1 MAESNENEMES
12 LPMAQSFVTD
22 KICFLNHEI
31 ILKYLL
37 GLNQWKTS
45 QSHNPLLQVFF
56 PVVSQSHYYLIC
68 FNLKQGSSHIFDNSV
83 VDVPFSAKYGKISMI
98 VSRNQIDDG
107 RVRKLD
113 KAKPQREQMNWRTT
127 TNNVDCTIFMM
138 RHMETYMGEKV
149 KKWECGFAQECVT
162 QKTQLDNLRH
172 KYVAR
177 ILLSDLNEKNELV
190 LKKNEKFCKI
200 PIEKQKQFLDN
211 AKMMKND
218 RFNVEMT
225 E

>member
-1 MAESNENEMES
+1 MNPP
-12 LPMAQSFVTD
+12 LHQKLFV
-22 KICFLNHEI
+22 K
-31 ILKYLL
+31 
-37 GLNQWKTS
+37 
-45 QSHNPLLQVFF
+45 
-56 PVVSQSHYYLIC
+56 
-68 FNLKQGSSHIFDNSV
+68 
-83 VDVPFSAKYGKISMI
+83 
-98 VSRNQIDDG
+98 SRNQIDDG

-138 RHMETYMGEKV
+138 RHLETYMGEKV
-149 KKWECGFAQECVT
+149 KKWECGFAQE
-162 QKTQLDNLRH
+162 
-172 KYVAR
+172 
-177 ILLSDLNEKNELV
+177 DLNEKNELV
-190 LKKNEKFCKI
+190 LKKSKKFCKI